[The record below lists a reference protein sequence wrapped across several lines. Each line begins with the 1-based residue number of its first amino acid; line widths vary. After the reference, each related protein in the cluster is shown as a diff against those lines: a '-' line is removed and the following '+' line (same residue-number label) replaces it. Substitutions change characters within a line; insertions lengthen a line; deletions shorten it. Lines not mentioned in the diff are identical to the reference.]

1 MRSKGMALITLSSDY
16 GFKDPHRAIVHGV
29 LAGLAP
35 DIRTVDLSHDLEPGN
50 LIEAAFVISQAA
62 KNFPAGTVHLI
73 LNGELGGQLSWL
85 AMSLEGQF
93 FIAANNG
100 VLSLLQESR
109 KASAIHRIEIGEQAG
124 SLFPGRDFLAQAAVH
139 LAQGGA
145 ASILG
150 KPVEAIKSLSMPRAN
165 IESSRKWIQ
174 GHVIYVDNYGNLITN
189 IKEQDLQEALQS
201 DSLEIS
207 LPRNRS
213 LRRLAS
219 SYQDNAQDGV
229 LALIN
234 SLGLLEIAYREGQ
247 GRDYNGA
254 SSLLGLGI
262 MSEIT
267 ITYQ

>member
-1 MRSKGMALITLSSDY
+1 MALITFSSDY

-35 DIRTVDLSHDLEPGN
+35 DLRVVDLSHGLKPGN
-50 LIEAAFVISQAA
+50 LIEAGFVISQASRA
-62 KNFPAGTVHLI
+62 FPAGSVHLI
-73 LNGELGGQLSWL
+73 LNGELAGQQTWL

-93 FIAANNG
+93 FIAADNG
-100 VLSLLQESR
+100 VLSLLQESQ
-109 KASAIHRIEIGEQAG
+109 KPTAIHRIEIGEQER

-150 KPVEAIKSLSMPRAN
+150 KPVERIKSLNMPRAN
-165 IESSRKWIQ
+165 LESSRKRIQ
-174 GHVIYVDNYGNLITN
+174 GHVIYVDNYGNLISN
-189 IKEQDLQEALQS
+189 IREHDLLEALQS
-201 DSLEIS
+201 DTLEIS

-213 LRRLAS
+213 LNRLAK

-247 GRDYNGA
+247 GREFNGA